1 VLLVRLPFA
10 LTRAGSVSVFRDAI
24 SDAELDGLN

>member
-10 LTRAGSVSVFRDAI
+10 LTSAGSVSAFRDAI